1 MSLGDNEA
9 GARILINR
17 LLESAGWRF
26 EDSAEGKAN
35 IKLESRVKYSDL
47 GDDFENA
54 SSRGKSGQM
63 DFLLLDDDKK
73 PLIVLEAKRKSMQP
87 LAGKEQ
93 ARTYAKEVA

>member
-35 IKLESRVKYSDL
+35 IKLESRIKYSDL

-54 SSRGKSGQM
+54 HAAKSA
-63 DFLLLDDDKK
+63 KK
-73 PLIVLEAKRKSMQP
+73 VVGIPGVITP
-87 LAGKEQ
+87 I
-93 ARTYAKEVA
+93 YAHPTKNRPNALHNQIFITIYF